1 MQLSV
6 NGIDTFVAT
15 GGRPFDPSLPA
26 VVMLHGAGFDH
37 STWALHS
44 RWFAHHGYTVLAPD
58 LPGHGRSSG
67 QPLPTIADMADWTAA
82 LLDAAGA
89 PKAKLVG
96 HSMGSLI
103 ALETSARHPDKVSGL
118 SLIGTAA
125 TMTVGPDLLKAA
137 EANDPDAFD
146 MVSIW
151 GLGFKAELGG
161 SLAPGLWMHQGAQ
174 RVLQQTRPGV
184 LFNDLNAC
192 NSYQNALAA
201 AAQVK
206 VPATF
211 ILGERDMMTP
221 AKAGKTLAAATPN
234 ARTVVLPG
242 AGHMMMAEAPDELLA
257 ALRPW
262 RMISDSTNCAVLLA
276 TAKQMP
282 CAPLMIAVLMPITS
296 ARDDT
301 SGPPELPGLSAASVW
316 ITSSM
321 VRPLTERIE
330 RPSADT
336 TPAVTVDSKPRGLPI
351 ATTNWPRRRLLNCR
365 ARHSA
370 NRARRRRAAAPDRCR
385 DRRRAR
391 ARR

>member
-26 VVMLHGAGFDH
+26 IVMLHGAGFDH
-37 STWALHS
+37 STWALHT
-44 RWFAHHGYTVLAPD
+44 RWFAHHGYAVLAPD

-67 QPLPTIADMADWTAA
+67 KPLPTIADMADWTAA
-82 LLDAAGA
+82 LIETAGA

-103 ALETSARHPDKVSGL
+103 ALETAARHPDKVSSL

-137 EANDPDAFD
+137 EANDIDAID

-161 SLAPGLWMHQGAQ
+161 SLAPGLWMHQGAK
-174 RVLQQTRPGV
+174 RVLQRTRPGV
-184 LFNDLNAC
+184 LYNDLNAC
-192 NSYQNALAA
+192 NAYQGALAA

-206 VPATF
+206 VPTTF

-234 ARTVVLPG
+234 ARTVVLAG
-242 AGHMMMAEAPDELLA
+242 AGHMMMVEQPDELLA
-257 ALRPW
+257 AL
-262 RMISDSTNCAVLLA
+262 
-276 TAKQMP
+276 QQ
-282 CAPLMIAVLMPITS
+282 
-296 ARDDT
+296 
-301 SGPPELPGLSAASVW
+301 
-316 ITSSM
+316 
-321 VRPLTERIE
+321 
-330 RPSADT
+330 
-336 TPAVTVDSKPRGLPI
+336 
-351 ATTNWPRRRLLNCR
+351 
-365 ARHSA
+365 
-370 NRARRRRAAAPDRCR
+370 
-385 DRRRAR
+385 
-391 ARR
+391 